1 MEMFTCY
8 NSDQNECNAQ
18 EHTGEQQDGDNGVI
32 SAGASLIKIKLQ
44 MKNAVCGCS
53 VITAHFQ

>member
-44 MKNAVCGCS
+44 MKNAL
-53 VITAHFQ
+53 